1 MTRDDVIRL
10 AREADCIHV
19 NLSGDMAMAT
29 ERLSRFAEAMIE
41 SVAQHIET
49 SSDRYRRDYFAAKV
63 RELKTQ
69 APAQPAGKP

>member
-29 ERLSRFAEAMIE
+29 ERLSRFADAIIE
-41 SVAQHIET
+41 SVAQHLEAFCARHGCSIGAA
-49 SSDRYRRDYFAAKV
+49 SQRRAAI
-63 RELKTQ
+63 RTGIT
-69 APAQPAGKP
+69 PDGD